1 MAGLYGSAHSS
12 PDDELGRQLLC
23 QLSEAETGRGR
34 VMHETNAISAVSVH
48 KQGCCHLGRALVGLG
63 SGGKFEG
70 DVIVITATP

>member
-1 MAGLYGSAHSS
+1 MQLVRARAGMRLMVGLYGSARSS

-48 KQGCCHLGRALVGLG
+48 K
-63 SGGKFEG
+63 
-70 DVIVITATP
+70 